1 MKVKS
6 TLARTALAGGV
17 AMAALGMGAG
27 IAVADPNAEQ
37 SSPNQQQDQQSQ
49 QAQQGQSQQQGQ
61 AQPGQPSQQAP
72 QLQPQGQPGHG
83 FSLFG
88 TWIPLPF

>member
-6 TLARTALAGGV
+6 TLARTVLAGGV
-17 AMAALGMGAG
+17 TIAALGMGAG
-27 IAVADPNAEQ
+27 IAVAEPEQ
-37 SSPNQQQDQQSQ
+37 SSPGQQDQQSQ

-61 AQPGQPSQQAP
+61 QGQQAQPQQPGQQGQQLPQSQQ
-72 QLQPQGQPGHG
+72 QHG